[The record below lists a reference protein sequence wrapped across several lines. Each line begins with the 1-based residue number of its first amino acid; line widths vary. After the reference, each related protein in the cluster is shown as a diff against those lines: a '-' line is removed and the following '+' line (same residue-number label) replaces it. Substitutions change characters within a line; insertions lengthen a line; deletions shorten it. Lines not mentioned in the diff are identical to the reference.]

1 MQDGGMSDERSP
13 NEGPRGQSRPQ
24 APAGSRP
31 TPESSG
37 HLADS
42 RRGQFASASRAV
54 GRGSARAAGAS
65 GRMAKAT
72 VTRVRAMLSA
82 GGAGE
87 SGLARLLELH
97 AFNTA
102 GDSALAVSLA
112 GSLFFQVP
120 TNEARGQVALF
131 LGLTMLPFAIVAP
144 LVGPFIDRFR
154 GGRRWAIGATMATRA
169 FGCWALAGAVTGDS
183 PWLFPAALTC
193 LVASKAYGVTRAAAV
208 PRLLPPG
215 EELVKINSRISLTG
229 IAAAAVS
236 GPIAGLAAVIGPQW
250 SLRYAS
256 ALFVVATVLAVL
268 LPSRVD
274 SAEGEEQIGYRT
286 DARGRRIGIPAVV
299 IKALRCNAALRALSG
314 FLTMFMAFLLR
325 SHPFS
330 GWEDRKALLLGLV
343 IGAAGVGSILGTAIG
358 SRLRNRKPESIVIV
372 VLAVDAGIT
381 VACALFYGLP
391 LALAL
396 GLTVGICQAL
406 GKVSL
411 DALIQRETPEVVRT
425 SVFARSET
433 LLQLSWVVGGLIGI
447 AMPLVPQL
455 GLGLAGAG
463 LVVWLAFVIR
473 ASRAPQA
480 PVQPAQYA
488 PPAPPFDTEL
498 IPPPGKEQTP
508 PGDAAST
515 STGDTGPTSLADP
528 PSTPLSDPASM
539 PPGDTASTSL
549 SDPASTSPTGT
560 TPEPPRAPPYDPR
573 GDHRANAPTRRFPAG
588 G

>member
-13 NEGPRGQSRPQ
+13 NEGSHGHSRP
-24 APAGSRP
+24 
-31 TPESSG
+31 
-37 HLADS
+37 
-42 RRGQFASASRAV
+42 FASASKAV

-65 GRMAKAT
+65 GRMAKGA

-112 GSLFFQVP
+112 GSLFFEVP
-120 TNEARGQVALF
+120 TDQARGQVALF

-144 LVGPFIDRFR
+144 LIGPFLDRFR
-154 GGRRWAIGATMATRA
+154 RGRRWAIGATMAIRA

-183 PWLFPAALTC
+183 QWLFPAALTC

-208 PRLLPPG
+208 PRLLPQG

-256 ALFVVATVLAVL
+256 ALFMVATVLAIL

-286 DARGRRIGIPAVV
+286 DARGRRIGIPPVV
-299 IKALRCNAALRALSG
+299 IQALRCNAALRALSG

-325 SHPFS
+325 SHPLP

-343 IGAAGVGSILGTAIG
+343 IGAAGVGSIVGTAIG

-372 VLAVDAGIT
+372 VLAVDAAIT
-381 VACALFYGLP
+381 VACALFYGLS
-391 LALAL
+391 LAVLL
-396 GLTVGICQAL
+396 CLTVGICQAL

-411 DALIQRETPEVVRT
+411 DALIQRESPEVVRT

-455 GLGLAGAG
+455 GLGIAGAG

-473 ASRAPQA
+473 GSRASQAPQA
-480 PVQPAQYA
+480 PGAPEAPIQPTKY
-488 PPAPPFDTEL
+488 APPFDTEP
-498 IPPPGKEQTP
+498 IPTAGEEQTS
-508 PGDAAST
+508 PG
-515 STGDTGPTSLADP
+515 
-528 PSTPLSDPASM
+528 
-539 PPGDTASTSL
+539 
-549 SDPASTSPTGT
+549 DPASTPPTGS

-573 GDHRANAPTRRFPAG
+573 GDNRDNAPTWRFPAG

>member
-1 MQDGGMSDERSP
+1 MSDERSP
-13 NEGPRGQSRPQ
+13 NEGPRGHSNPH
-24 APAGSRP
+24 APGGSRP
-31 TPESSG
+31 IADSSG
-37 HLADS
+37 HLAGT
-42 RRGQFASASRAV
+42 RRRQLASASRAM

-65 GRMAKAT
+65 GRIAKRT
-72 VTRVRAMLSA
+72 VTRVRGMLSA

-87 SGLARLLELH
+87 SGLARMLELH

-120 TNEARGQVALF
+120 SDQARGQVALF

-144 LVGPFIDRFR
+144 LIGPFLDRFR
-154 GGRRWAIGATMATRA
+154 RGRRWSIGATMAIRA

-193 LVASKAYGVTRAAAV
+193 LVASKAYSVTRAAAV

-215 EELVKINSRISLTG
+215 QELVKINSRISLTG

-256 ALFVVATVLAVL
+256 ALFIVATVLAIL

-274 SAEGEEQIGYRT
+274 STEGEEQIGYRT
-286 DARGRRIGIPAVV
+286 DARGRRIGIPPVV
-299 IKALRCNAALRALSG
+299 INALRCNAGLRALSG

-325 SHPFS
+325 SHPFP
-330 GWEDRKALLLGLV
+330 GWEDRKTLMLALV
-343 IGAAGVGSILGTAIG
+343 IGAAGVGSTLGTAIG
-358 SRLRNRKPESIVIV
+358 STLRNRKPESIVIV
-372 VLAVDAGIT
+372 VLAVDAAIT
-381 VACALFYGLP
+381 VVSALLYGLP
-391 LALAL
+391 VALAL
-396 GLTVGICQAL
+396 CLTVGVCQAL

-411 DALIQRETPEVVRT
+411 DALIQRESPEVVRT

-447 AMPLVPQL
+447 AMPLIPRL
-455 GLGLAGAG
+455 GLGIAGGG

-473 ASRAPQA
+473 APRAPQGSR
-480 PVQPAQYA
+480 PPIQPTQYA
-488 PPAPPFDTEL
+488 SPPASPFGTGPTPPS
-498 IPPPGKEQTP
+498 GKEQTS
-508 PGDAAST
+508 PGDLASTPPADPAST
-515 STGDTGPTSLADP
+515 SADPTSSTLPGPTPTP
-528 PSTPLSDPASM
+528 PA
-539 PPGDTASTSL
+539 DTAL
-549 SDPASTSPTGT
+549 TSPTGT
-560 TPEPPRAPPYDPR
+560 TPEPPRARPYDPR
-573 GDHRANAPTRRFPAG
+573 GDNAPTRRFPAG

>member
-1 MQDGGMSDERSP
+1 MQDGGMSDDRSP
-13 NEGPRGQSRPQ
+13 NEGPRGPSRPH
-24 APAGSRP
+24 APDGSRP
-31 TPESSG
+31 SPDTSE
-37 HLADS
+37 H
-42 RRGQFASASRAV
+42 RGQFASASRAV

-65 GRMAKAT
+65 GRAAKST
-72 VTRVRAMLSA
+72 VARVRAMLSA

-120 TNEARGQVALF
+120 TDQARGQVALF

-144 LVGPFIDRFR
+144 LVGPFLDRFR
-154 GGRRWAIGATMATRA
+154 RGRRWAIGATMAIRA

-229 IAAAAVS
+229 IAAAAIS
-236 GPIAGLAAVIGPQW
+236 GPIAGLAALIGPEW

-256 ALFVVATVLAVL
+256 ALFIVATVLAIL

-299 IKALRCNAALRALSG
+299 IQALRCNAALRALSG

-325 SHPFS
+325 SHPFP
-330 GWEDRKALLLGLV
+330 GWEDRKAMLFGLV
-343 IGAAGVGSILGTAIG
+343 IGAAGVGSIVGTAIG
-358 SRLRNRKPESIVIV
+358 SKLRNRKPESIVIV
-372 VLAVDAGIT
+372 VLAVDAVIT
-381 VACALFYGLP
+381 VGCAVFYGLP

-411 DALIQRETPEVVRT
+411 DALIQRESPEVVRT

-455 GLGLAGAG
+455 GLGIAGAG

-473 ASRAPQA
+473 GSRAAQP

-488 PPAPPFDTEL
+488 PPPPAPSFGVGPATPSDN
-498 IPPPGKEQTP
+498 EQSP
-508 PGDAAST
+508 PGDSASR
-515 STGDTGPTSLADP
+515 SP
-528 PSTPLSDPASM
+528 SDPAF
-539 PPGDTASTSL
+539 PSL
-549 SDPASTSPTGT
+549 DDPPTGT
-560 TPEPPRAPPYDPR
+560 TPEPPRARPYDPR
-573 GDHRANAPTRRFPAG
+573 GDNWTDTSTRRFPAG